1 MAKKKREKPQ
11 RILTPHQISRW
22 EQQKRRQRIILIT
35 GIFVIALVL
44 TFVGIG
50 WYLGQYKPLHET
62 VLKVNDTEFTMDY
75 YVEMLKLEGAYH
87 PESDL
92 SLVTDTALQNMQHNE
107 LMRQGAL
114 ELGISVTDEEVKKEL
129 RNNDLP
135 DKEVYRDLV
144 SYQLLIQRLLDVHFA
159 PQVPLN
165 AEHRQVMAMML
176 ESEVQVLE
184 VRSKL
189 VNGED
194 FGELAEELSLELFSK
209 NKGGDIGWVPKVIL
223 QDILQTS
230 IVDDIFNHEVG
241 ELSQPIYDEEVQKRV
256 GYWLVRVLERNEE
269 EDETHLQVIL
279 LGSEDEAQ
287 NIKKQLEAGADWGD
301 LAVQHSQIKG
311 VEENLGEYQVSE
323 GMSAPLIDE
332 FAHSPDTEI
341 GVISEPLR
349 DLDMLTQGGYW
360 LIKVLHEDTNRRI
373 DTEYR
378 DYLKTK
384 ALDEWVAS
392 LMDDEDNEIVNYLD
406 EEKKSWAIE
415 QAMKG

>member
-1 MAKKKREKPQ
+1 MTKKKREKPQ
-11 RILTPHQISRW
+11 RILTPHQISHW
-22 EQQKRRQRIILIT
+22 EQQKRRQRIILIM

-44 TFVGIG
+44 AFVGIG

-62 VLKVNDTEFTMDY
+62 VLKVNDTEFNMDY
-75 YVEMLKLEGAYH
+75 YVETLKLEGAFN
-87 PESDL
+87 PGADL
-92 SLVTDTALQNMQHNE
+92 SLVADTALQNIQRNE
-107 LMRQGAL
+107 LMRQDAL

-135 DKEVYRDLV
+135 DKKVYRDLV
-144 SYQLLIQRLLDVHFA
+144 SYQLLIGRLLDVHFA

-176 ESEVQVLE
+176 ESEVQALE

-209 NKGGDIGWVPKVIL
+209 NDGGDIGWVPRVIL

-241 ELSQPIYDEEVQKRV
+241 ELSQPIYDEEAQKGV
-256 GYWLVRVLERNEE
+256 GYWLVEVLERNEE
-269 EDETHLQVIL
+269 EDETHLQIML
-279 LGSEDEAQ
+279 LGSEDKAQ

-301 LAVQHSQIKG
+301 LAVEHSQIEG

-323 GMSAPLIDE
+323 GQSAPLIDE
-332 FAHSPDTEI
+332 FAYSPDTEI

-349 DLDMLTQGGYW
+349 DPDMFTKGGYW
-360 LIKVLHEDTNRRI
+360 LIKVLDEDTNRRI

-392 LMDDEDNEIVNYLD
+392 LMDDGDNEIVNYLD
-406 EEKKSWAIE
+406 EEKKSWAVE
-415 QAMKG
+415 QATKG

>member
-1 MAKKKREKPQ
+1 MAKKKPEKPQ

-22 EQQKRRQRIILIT
+22 EQQKRRQRIILVT
-35 GIFVIALVL
+35 GIFIIALVL
-44 TFVGIG
+44 AFVGIG

-176 ESEVQVLE
+176 ESEVQALE

-269 EDETHLQVIL
+269 EDETHLQIIL

-332 FAHSPDTEI
+332 FAYSPDTEI

-349 DLDMLTQGGYW
+349 DLDMLTKGGYW
-360 LIKVLHEDTNRRI
+360 LIKVLDEDTNRRI

-392 LMDDEDNEIVNYLD
+392 LVDDEDNEIVNYLD
-406 EEKKSWAIE
+406 EEKKSWAVE
-415 QAMKG
+415 QATKG

>member
-87 PESDL
+87 PGSDL

-176 ESEVQVLE
+176 ESEVQALE

-241 ELSQPIYDEEVQKRV
+241 ELSQPIYDEEAQKGV

-269 EDETHLQVIL
+269 EDETHLQIML
-279 LGSEDEAQ
+279 LGGEDEAQ

-349 DLDMLTQGGYW
+349 DLDMPTKGGYW
-360 LIKVLHEDTNRRI
+360 LIKVLDEDTNRRI

-392 LMDDEDNEIVNYLD
+392 LMDDGDNEIVNYLD
-406 EEKKSWAIE
+406 EEKKSWAVE
-415 QAMKG
+415 QATKG